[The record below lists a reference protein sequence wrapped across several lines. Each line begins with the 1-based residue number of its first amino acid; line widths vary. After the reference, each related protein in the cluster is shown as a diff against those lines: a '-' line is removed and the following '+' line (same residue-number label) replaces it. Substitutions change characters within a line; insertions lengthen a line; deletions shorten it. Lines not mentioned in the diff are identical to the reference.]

1 MDHASRSV
9 CLPYFLFTPPC
20 PTISSY
26 SCHLD
31 KFLPSPLHSMG
42 LLSLSCPLRSPR
54 YFFIL
59 GGRIKQMILRL
70 SNCIFITPNI
80 MPTIFPI
87 KITHTTPAKYGTY
100 IGFNWR
106 DSVKHT
112 SPEHFSVLIT
122 PHINLTAK
130 GDHFPLPIG
139 YLPSP
144 KGVRILYVNPFPL
157 PPHM

>member
-1 MDHASRSV
+1 VDHASRSV

-100 IGFNWR
+100 IGYLHR
-106 DSVKHT
+106 VQ
-112 SPEHFSVLIT
+112 
-122 PHINLTAK
+122 LTRFRKAHLTRTLF
-130 GDHFPLPIG
+130 GSDNTT
-139 YLPSP
+139 Y
-144 KGVRILYVNPFPL
+144 
-157 PPHM
+157 